1 MMMPNRKNLILK
13 GGILGRTDDMTIVR
27 GVNVYPSIFEL
38 DDNVATK
45 KFSIGARQD
54 FNRGISLD
62 LRFFYEFSD
71 YQPTKSGSLR
81 SRTEDLKSFR
91 VSLGKEMNIN
101 YFEDS
106 QVSIFYNH
114 LTNDS
119 TKDYYDFEKDQF
131 GLQFRF
137 SL

>member
-1 MMMPNRKNLILK
+1 M
-13 GGILGRTDDMTIVR
+13 
-27 GVNVYPSIFEL
+27 
-38 DDNVATK
+38 ATK
-45 KFSIGARQD
+45 KFSIGANQA
-54 FNRGISLD
+54 FNRGISID
-62 LRFFYEFSD
+62 LRFFYEFSV
-71 YQPTKSGSLR
+71 YQPTMSGILR
-81 SRTEDLKSFR
+81 SRSEDLKSFR

-101 YFEDS
+101 FFEDS

-119 TKDYYDFEKDQF
+119 TKDYFDFVRDQF